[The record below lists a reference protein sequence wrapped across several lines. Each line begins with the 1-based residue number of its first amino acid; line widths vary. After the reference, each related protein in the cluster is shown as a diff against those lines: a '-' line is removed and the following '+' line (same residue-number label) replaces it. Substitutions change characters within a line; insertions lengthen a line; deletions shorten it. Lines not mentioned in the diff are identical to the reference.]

1 MNEYENPNELP
12 QEDAHYEV
20 ISNPGKR
27 NQGDP
32 YTYYASIPNTP
43 SELSAP
49 FGARRTLMRV
59 KLLRSEVC
67 FASILAHFTSLC
79 ASAQYFTAAPPLL
92 HLAQPNFTESCGS
105 WSCMIE

>member
-20 ISNPGKR
+20 ISTPGKL

-49 FGARRTLMRV
+49 FGA
-59 KLLRSEVC
+59 
-67 FASILAHFTSLC
+67 
-79 ASAQYFTAAPPLL
+79 
-92 HLAQPNFTESCGS
+92 
-105 WSCMIE
+105 